1 MIFHFVW
8 AGGSKYDYPHI
19 NIIHKKFAK
28 FNFMYYLC
36 QNFNTMK
43 NIIYTPFI
51 KSNKNDFPE
60 ITPRG
65 YKRHYTSQEVEDNEE
80 IGYEKTYIPDN
91 SKNTSMNMA
100 LPYNVPK
107 GYENKYIAF
116 KDAYDKSGVSE
127 DRFKFFTT
135 LAEKES
141 GFNQRIQNSAG
152 YPAWGYF
159 QFMDGTYTES
169 NGRVRSWSNIRDIAG
184 VDVNT
189 FLNNP
194 VLQIQSANKLANQ
207 YLKSFNKKDLEV
219 AREMGYTDSAL
230 VAGAWLAGASGVK
243 KFLHNNQNSS
253 DTHGTSVK
261 QRMDMFNGYFKNGG
275 ILKFEKGGKEYL
287 ENNREHYN
295 QQIGFNSFLPIGN
308 IPYRNVTSKVDNVT
322 IVDYPPKHLED
333 SWDNYHGAINM
344 GSQVIH
350 VNKNSDKRDITVNH
364 EVGHLIVAPII
375 KNIEKLIKKWDG
387 KIFIND
393 NIEMDSYIDSAK
405 EIGARMYSYLQ
416 DSGYR
421 GNVSSADTLSFVNS
435 ERDRFTSEY
444 LADIID
450 KGNRTRSKH
459 DTSGNITFIV
469 NSNSRPGLESRVI
482 REYNDPYNIYDRYN
496 DAFIYD
502 LIKLFYATNDSIQKG
517 RLGMVIKKYQNGGYI
532 PTIDDLV
539 DFTASYEGFKTFP
552 YILKTSNGIPQ
563 TLIGHG
569 IADADLIEK
578 YKDVGIPEDVSKGW
592 IKDRLVTLDE
602 YFSKTI
608 KNYKN
613 LPINIRLGILDSA
626 YNTTDINFFSNSKK
640 LRSLIENGETNPEVL
655 VTEMDHSKTAGGWLG
670 VRSAARRA
678 MALGKYNWQ
687 WESKDKYG
695 RHLDPSIPVG
705 THDYKASPYYN
716 KY

>member
-1 MIFHFVW
+1 
-8 AGGSKYDYPHI
+8 
-19 NIIHKKFAK
+19 
-28 FNFMYYLC
+28 MYYLC

-65 YKRHYTSQEVEDNEE
+65 YKRHYTSYDVDDTEE
-80 IGYEKTYIPDN
+80 ATIVAEPENLEIDFSLPDINYKFTDKESFKTRMLKEYTSALEARGINPEFAKYLVAQDALESGWG
-91 SKNTSMNMA
+91 SKPSG
-100 LPYNVPK
+100 LYNY
-107 GYENKYIAF
+107 GNITG
-116 KDAYDKSGVSE
+116 KSGKTLTVPE
-127 DRFKFFTT
+127 FIDGKWENINQTFK
-135 LAEKES
+135 
-141 GFNQRIQNSAG
+141 N
-152 YPAWGYF
+152 Y
-159 QFMDGTYTES
+159 
-169 NGRVRSWSNIRDIAG
+169 SNIRRYINDKIDLLSKKRYDVFNHPITEFVSRIVSGGYATAPNYADVLNRVIA
-184 VDVNT
+184 
-189 FLNNP
+189 
-194 VLQIQSANKLANQ
+194 SMRK
-207 YLKSFNKKDLEV
+207 
-219 AREMGYTDSAL
+219 
-230 VAGAWLAGASGVK
+230 
-243 KFLHNNQNSS
+243 
-253 DTHGTSVK
+253 
-261 QRMDMFNGYFKNGG
+261 GG

-405 EIGARMYSYLQ
+405 EIGARMYSYLM

-459 DTSGNITFIV
+459 DSSGNITFIV

-502 LIKLFYATNDSIQKG
+502 LIKLFYATNDSVQKG

-539 DFTASYEGFKTFP
+539 DFTASYEGFKAFP
-552 YILKTSNGIPQ
+552 YILKTSNGVPQ

-695 RHLDPSIPVG
+695 RHLDPNIPVG
-705 THDYKASPYYN
+705 IHDYKASPYYN